1 MTAADGIA
9 ASQVPASP
17 GRIASVQGAV
27 PGRLV
32 EQAFDR
38 ALRHAR
44 EGTPLPPFL
53 LTDSG
58 ALDYLFDGDGRTHPV
73 ELAVRLMLAGGR
85 AASASMVALAMGTRI
100 TTPAGRQSHA
110 VLVLAC
116 AREADAGD
124 VWAQAWRPR
133 RWYRGFAIEG
143 APWRVGTALNLF
155 RQMSGAEIGGLAPV
169 IAPVLA

>member
-1 MTAADGIA
+1 MSAADA
-9 ASQVPASP
+9 AVASP
-17 GRIASVQGAV
+17 GRTAAAPHAV

-32 EQAFDR
+32 EHAFEC

-44 EGTPLPPFL
+44 EGTPIQPFL
-53 LTDSG
+53 LTDGG
-58 ALDYLFDGDGRTHPV
+58 ALDYLFDGDARTHPV
-73 ELAVRLMLAGGR
+73 ELAVRLMLAGSR
-85 AASASMVALAMGTRI
+85 AASAARVALAMGTRL

-110 VLVLAC
+110 VLVLSC
-116 AREADAGD
+116 ARESDIGE

-133 RWYRGFAIEG
+133 RWYRAFALDG

-155 RQMSGAEIGGLAPV
+155 REMAGADAGGRVPV

>member
-1 MTAADGIA
+1 MTAADAVVARPDRTA
-9 ASQVPASP
+9 A
-17 GRIASVQGAV
+17 VQDCA

-32 EQAFDR
+32 EHAFDC

-44 EGTPLPPFL
+44 DGTPIQPFL

-58 ALDYLFDGDGRTHPV
+58 ALDYLFDGDAGTHPV

-85 AASASMVALAMGTRI
+85 AASAARIALAMGTRL

-116 AREADAGD
+116 VREADAGE

-133 RWYRGFAIEG
+133 RWYRAFAVDG

-155 RQMSGAEIGGLAPV
+155 REMAGDDAGAYAPV
-169 IAPVLA
+169 IAPVQA